1 MEVNMNNQFND
12 NIPIYIQIMNL
23 IKRDIVTQKRKPGD
37 KLPSIRE
44 LSEELK
50 VNPNTLSRAYS
61 ELEREGITFTLRGT
75 GTFIKDDEKMIEDIK
90 KQSASKVIFEFINGM
105 KSLGFLGDEIIQII
119 AHEINKEEE

>member
-1 MEVNMNNQFND
+1 MNTQFND

-23 IKRDIVTQKRKPGD
+23 IKRDIVTKKHKGGD

-61 ELEREGITFTLRGT
+61 ELEREGITFTQRGT
-75 GTFIKDDEKMIEDIK
+75 GTFIVEDEKMIENVK
-90 KQSASKVIFEFINGM
+90 KQSALKVISEFVNGM
-105 KSLGFLGDEIIQII
+105 KSLGFSGDEIIQIVT
-119 AHEINKEEE
+119 HEVNKEEE